1 MTNLSTKKIS
11 YVMITNGQRAQ
22 TIELSIKS
30 ISKNIRKDIDELIIV
45 GNIDNIKFNEPFIK
59 LIDEKKAAMNG
70 EVSYLRNT
78 GVKNTKNDIIVN
90 LDDDILLPTSFTDKL
105 LSYNKFDGSLTTK
118 MFLINGGRYW
128 DRPCYDN
135 GITFNIDYDS
145 NSPNLFYTSCL
156 IIRSRE
162 VCEKFPFDEK
172 LKYYEAEDVEVS
184 FRMTKNG
191 HTINIDTNNHVFHVD
206 DSYLNIIDDRN
217 NNALI
222 KQQHLT
228 PSHYVIK
235 DNTMAKECIMLIKE
249 LMK

>member
-1 MTNLSTKKIS
+1 MINLSTKKIS
-11 YVMITNGQRAQ
+11 YVMITNGQRAH
-22 TIELSIKS
+22 TTELSIKS
-30 ISKNIRKDIDELIIV
+30 IIKNIRKDIDELIIV
-45 GNIDNIKFNEPFIK
+45 GNIGNIKFNNQAIK
-59 LIDEKKAAMNG
+59 LIDEKKAASNG

-78 GVKNTKNDIIVN
+78 GVKHSKNDIIVN
-90 LDDDILLPTSFTDKL
+90 LDDDILLPATFIDKL

-135 GITFNIDYDS
+135 GNTFNIDYDS
-145 NSPNLFYTSCL
+145 NSSILFYTSCL

-162 VCEKFPFDEK
+162 ICEKFPFDEK
-172 LKYYEAEDVEVS
+172 LKYYEGEDVEVS

-191 HTINIDTNNHVFHVD
+191 HNINIDTSNYVFHVD
-206 DSYLNIIDDRN
+206 DSYLNIIDDHSN
-217 NNALI
+217 NVLI
-222 KQQHLT
+222 KQHHLK

-235 DNTMAKECIMLIKE
+235 NNTMAKECIMLIKE